1 MTSSKNL
8 AATAQFLVALATS
21 VLQFGVLG
29 GHYGADSVSL
39 CMNIITSSNQF
50 KPIRIKKK
58 VVVNYNKKLC
68 HMEMLKTLKIK
79 YKSL

>member
-8 AATAQFLVALATS
+8 AASAQFLVALATS

-39 CMNIITSSNQF
+39 CMKIITSSNQF
-50 KPIRIKKK
+50 KPIRIKKSSGE
-58 VVVNYNKKLC
+58 L
-68 HMEMLKTLKIK
+68 
-79 YKSL
+79 